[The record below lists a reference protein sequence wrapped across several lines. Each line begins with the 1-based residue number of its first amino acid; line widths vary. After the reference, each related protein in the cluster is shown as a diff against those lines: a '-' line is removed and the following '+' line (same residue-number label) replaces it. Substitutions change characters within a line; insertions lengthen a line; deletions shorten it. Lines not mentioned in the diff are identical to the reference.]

1 MSNISF
7 NSDEFSS
14 RHNSISIEDEVS
26 MLKQIGVDSLD
37 KLIELTIPDSIRL
50 EKDLILENPKN
61 ENEFLSIFLLQRM
74 HFIYKP

>member
-61 ENEFLSIFLLQRM
+61 ENEFLS
-74 HFIYKP
+74 HFKNLSLK